1 MTIDAIA
8 SEIYNDVM
16 SGLRGI
22 TSNPTMSIEQL
33 KDEVVAERN
42 IIMREYLLKGIINLN
57 ELFLAINCIEVKCE
71 SMSKCNCIFDGV
83 QIGETALHFEIPPIV
98 YLNGIDTIKFIGSID
113 RKIRYNVYT
122 DEAYRFHQYKKR
134 GAQEP
139 YVYIDTAI
147 NGNGN
152 MDGYIFNAPFVKY
165 ISIIALFLDPRRLL
179 EWDCCANNLESY
191 LDCGILSDEIQ
202 KRLTEKK
209 VRLYRQ
215 LLAPALP
222 NTQIS
227 S

>member
-8 SEIYNDVM
+8 SAIYNDVM

-33 KDEVVAERN
+33 KDEVIAERN
-42 IIMREYLLKGIINLN
+42 IIMREYLLKGVINLN
-57 ELFLAINCIEVKCE
+57 ELFLAINCIEVNCE
-71 SMSKCNCIFDGV
+71 SMSKCNCIFEGV
-83 QIGETALHFEIPPIV
+83 QIGEKALHFEIPPIV
-98 YLNGIDTIKFIGSID
+98 YLNGIDTVKFIGSID

-134 GAQEP
+134 GSQEP

-152 MDGYIFNAPFVKY
+152 MDGYIFNLPFVKY
-165 ISIIALFLDPRRLL
+165 ISIVALFLDPRRLL
-179 EWDCCANNLESY
+179 EWDCCAENSEAYLE
-191 LDCGILSDEIQ
+191 CGILSDEIQ

>member
-1 MTIDAIA
+1 MTNMKIDTP
-8 SEIYNDVM
+8 EN
-16 SGLRGI
+16 
-22 TSNPTMSIEQL
+22 
-33 KDEVVAERN
+33 
-42 IIMREYLLKGIINLN
+42 LLKW
-57 ELFLAINCIEVKCE
+57 
-71 SMSKCNCIFDGV
+71 MSTNI
-83 QIGETALHFEIPPIV
+83 
-98 YLNGIDTIKFIGSID
+98 
-113 RKIRYNVYT
+113 
-122 DEAYRFHQYKKR
+122 QYGYVDNR
-134 GAQEP
+134 GNIHTS
-139 YVYIDTAI
+139 V
-147 NGNGN
+147 GN